1 VGLVLADQLSAVG
14 LEGVVRS
21 RGWFSSGRGNCGGW
35 RSRAGRDG
43 GYFGWCR
50 RGSWRRSGRGSRSG
64 STSTSSGSGSRS
76 DGGGI
81 DRLLTI
87 AVVDRLGLGGGSG
100 RCDRGGR
107 GQSRGDCLGDGLS
120 LHLDLPSAQPPRDIG
135 STYIGGSGDSNSLG
149 GSGLNL
155 NHTLT

>member
-1 VGLVLADQLSAVG
+1 MGLVLADQLSAVG

-21 RGWFSSGRGNCGGW
+21 RGRFSSGEGDCGGW
-35 RSRAGRDG
+35 RSRAGWDG
-43 GYFGWCR
+43 SYFGWCR
-50 RGSWRRSGRGSRSG
+50 GGSRRRSGRGSRSG
-64 STSTSSGSGSRS
+64 SVSTSSGSRSGSN
-76 DGGGI
+76 GGGI
-81 DRLLTI
+81 DRLLTV
-87 AVVDRLGLGGGSG
+87 AVVDRLGLGRGSG

-120 LHLDLPSAQPPRDIG
+120 LHFDLPSAQPHRDIG

-149 GSGLNL
+149 GSGLDL